1 MNARLLSYEDQLRS
15 IRQDAEG
22 LMAGLSDAQFNWP
35 PAPGRWS
42 MAGCF
47 DHLNKSAARLSG
59 MYLTG
64 SKMSGLVRPSR
75 RKLQSSSE
83 RSWL

>member
-22 LMAGLSDAQFNWP
+22 LMAGLSDAQFKWP

-42 MAGCF
+42 MSGCF
-47 DHLNKSAARLSG
+47 VRLRR
-59 MYLTG
+59 TG
-64 SKMSGLVRPSR
+64 LPKPHD
-75 RKLQSSSE
+75 
-83 RSWL
+83 